1 MSQEAT
7 ADTRSP
13 PSPEPR
19 TLLAEQPIRHLRRD
33 GVDYTLIGTAH
44 VSRASADAVRELAA
58 SGEFDAIAVELCQ
71 ARYDALTAERKW
83 TDLDLYRVLR
93 EGKAGL
99 VMANLAL
106 SAYQRRIAEQFGIE
120 PGAEMRA
127 AAVAAKTHNLP
138 LQLVDRDLAT
148 TLRRSYASVPW
159 YKRF

>member
-13 PSPEPR
+13 TSPDASR
-19 TLLAEQPIRHLRRD
+19 MLLEEQPIRRLRRD

-83 TDLDLYRVLR
+83 T
-93 EGKAGL
+93 G
-99 VMANLAL
+99 
-106 SAYQRRIAEQFGIE
+106 SA
-120 PGAEMRA
+120 
-127 AAVAAKTHNLP
+127 T
-138 LQLVDRDLAT
+138 
-148 TLRRSYASVPW
+148 
-159 YKRF
+159 